1 MNNLNGKWYCHPYPY
16 KRELGIT
23 MKQAKII
30 AKNIL
35 GRLPRCGYEL
45 PILSNDRYTL
55 YLMNTSRTFEIRQYW
70 KQN

>member
-1 MNNLNGKWYCHPYPY
+1 MNNLNGTWYVHPYPY
-16 KRELGIT
+16 KRELNIT
-23 MKQAKII
+23 LKAAKII

-35 GRLPRCGYEL
+35 GRLPKCGREV

-55 YLMNTSRTFEIRQYW
+55 YLMNISGTYEIRQYW